1 MNYIL
6 QSFIDTK
13 EYQKINNGNIPVTIS
28 GLVDV
33 GKSSLISA
41 LNIDKKSKVFVITY
55 NEIEAQN
62 LIKNIKYYTDNVKY
76 FPKREIS
83 IYDYDA
89 ESNDTDYERIEVLKD
104 IYNDK
109 NEIIVTTIEAVM
121 QKIIQKEKLFENVLN
136 LHKESEINMENI
148 KQKLVNLGYERKSLV
163 ENRGEFS
170 VRGDIIDV
178 CSNNKNG
185 IRIELWGDEI
195 DSIREFDLSS
205 QRTIKMLDRATI
217 FPATEN
223 VLEENIDRIIERL
236 QKIDYKEKNINLN
249 EINEDIEIV
258 KNGNYKQKINK
269 YFNEFYL
276 NSESILDYLSKI
288 H

>member
-41 LNIDKKSKVFVITY
+41 LNIEKKSKVFVITY

-89 ESNDTDYERIEVLKD
+89 ESNDF
-104 IYNDK
+104 
-109 NEIIVTTIEAVM
+109 A
-121 QKIIQKEKLFENVLN
+121 
-136 LHKESEINMENI
+136 
-148 KQKLVNLGYERKSLV
+148 
-163 ENRGEFS
+163 
-170 VRGDIIDV
+170 
-178 CSNNKNG
+178 
-185 IRIELWGDEI
+185 
-195 DSIREFDLSS
+195 
-205 QRTIKMLDRATI
+205 
-217 FPATEN
+217 
-223 VLEENIDRIIERL
+223 
-236 QKIDYKEKNINLN
+236 
-249 EINEDIEIV
+249 
-258 KNGNYKQKINK
+258 
-269 YFNEFYL
+269 
-276 NSESILDYLSKI
+276 
-288 H
+288 

>member
-13 EYQKINNGNIPVTIS
+13 EYQKINNRNIPVTIS

-148 KQKLVNLGYERKSLV
+148 KQKTR
-163 ENRGEFS
+163 
-170 VRGDIIDV
+170 
-178 CSNNKNG
+178 
-185 IRIELWGDEI
+185 
-195 DSIREFDLSS
+195 
-205 QRTIKMLDRATI
+205 
-217 FPATEN
+217 
-223 VLEENIDRIIERL
+223 
-236 QKIDYKEKNINLN
+236 
-249 EINEDIEIV
+249 
-258 KNGNYKQKINK
+258 
-269 YFNEFYL
+269 
-276 NSESILDYLSKI
+276 
-288 H
+288 